1 MDGRKISR
9 LDRLNNEDILAQWQ
23 KILVDG
29 LPNKSSIPARAEIQ
43 NNLVRLKAWDRL
55 PYSEVYW

>member
-43 NNLVRLKAWDRL
+43 NNLFRLKAWDRL